1 MHIITHTAG
10 EDYITDV
17 ITVEVPAGIGPTVVP
32 IPIVD
37 DKIKENSEQYFVGV
51 LDISGD
57 SMGAQIGA
65 INTTLLIITDD
76 ESKCTRFGLR
86 EVEGALN

>member
-17 ITVEVPAGIGPTVVP
+17 ITVVVPAGNGPTEVP

-37 DKIKENSEQYFVGV
+37 DKIKENFEQNFIGV
-51 LDISGD
+51 LGISDD
-57 SMGAQIGA
+57 STGAQIGA
-65 INTTLLIITDD
+65 TNATLLVIVDD
-76 ESKCTRFGLR
+76 ESKCTYSPRFNLR
-86 EVEGALN
+86 GH